1 MNEERQQRVVAA
13 FNTGRKPRAV
23 ANEVGA
29 SEAAIT
35 RAFRNIKAWG
45 SCYPPELVKRGR
57 PRILTQYHEDVGDV
71 HTMSGVEFQRLIIS
85 N

>member
-1 MNEERQQRVVAA
+1 VIFATVPYRMNEERQQRVVAA
-13 FNTGRKPRAV
+13 FNDGRKPPDV

-29 SEAAIT
+29 SEAAIIS

-57 PRILTQYHEDVGDV
+57 PRILMQYHEDVSDV
-71 HTMSGVEFQRLIIS
+71 EP
-85 N
+85 